1 MHLINKIEPYYTN
14 FTLTKSKAEIIE
26 CEDCI
31 ATPGFIDIHTYGHG
45 GVVVNFISSEKD
57 LVKLS
62 TMFSEHSVTT
72 FLPTTVSF
80 PIDKLAEIAE
90 LAYYASIS
98 ENKRADIAGVYFE
111 GPYLNKEKAGA
122 QIQNIL
128 KLRT

>member
-31 ATPGFIDIHTYGHG
+31 ATPGVAITPGFIDIHMHGHG
-45 GVVVNFISSEKD
+45 GVDVNFISSEKD

-111 GPYLNKEKAGA
+111 GPYFIIENLE
-122 QIQNIL
+122 
-128 KLRT
+128 